1 MKVTKEYDWK
11 EVNWRQLN
19 VGDSIRLPS
28 FTVPEVT
35 IDGIEKLHF
44 ERLKIRD
51 TATVYKVTDDEAHLV
66 FNHVLFESVMDCN
79 NIVDW
84 KKTQLYDYLSDIF
97 TESMQDW
104 LIPVSTVSLLSRE
117 DLFGENALPFFKIGK
132 NRIAFKKDEIYPEKY
147 WLKSKTI
154 SPYSCI
160 VGTDGNAYYNYM
172 LTTKVFVRPCFIVKI
187 DEQ

>member
-51 TATVYKVTDDEAHLV
+51 TATVYKVTDDEVHLV

-117 DLFGENALPFFKIGK
+117 DLFGEDALPFFKIGK
-132 NRIAFKKDEIYPEKY
+132 NRIAFKKDEIYSEKY

-172 LTTKVFVRPCFIVKI
+172 LTTKVSVRPCFIVKI